1 MSIYL
6 TLSMVPDTGI
16 KASSPRDE
24 THPQNMNAT
33 CFLSSQQ
40 IKCGTCFL
48 SLLPHVWILQALC
61 ITTIVSS
68 EENNFFQSSFVQ
80 FLFSWQKSIHV
91 FPLTGLIK
99 LFFLNTLFSETVSSP
114 VISNSN
120 LRKFLSSVMVKLW
133 ANVLFLFDFTRRNRR
148 FVSSI
153 VRRGF
158 LLLNLMFHTKP
169 VFWNFLMIDWTMV
182 WLTDKSLTLF
192 RRLFLAWLSFI
203 IMRLVWKVIS
213 GD

>member
-6 TLSMVPDTGI
+6 TLYKVPNTGI

-24 THPQNMNAT
+24 THPQNMTAT

-40 IKCGTCFL
+40 IKCGKCFCHFFSHL
-48 SLLPHVWILQALC
+48 WILPPFF

-68 EENNFFQSSFVQ
+68 EEKNFFQSSFVQ
-80 FLFSWQKSIHV
+80 FLFSWQKSIRV
-91 FPLTGLIK
+91 FLLAGLIK
-99 LFFLNTLFSETVSSP
+99 LFFFNTLFFEPISSP

-120 LRKFLSSVMVKLW
+120 FSKFLSSVMVKLW
-133 ANVLFLFDFTRRNRR
+133 ANVLFLFDFKRRNRR
-148 FVSSI
+148 FASSI

-182 WLTDKSLTLF
+182 WLIGKSLTLF
-192 RRLFLAWLSFI
+192 R
-203 IMRLVWKVIS
+203 
-213 GD
+213 